1 MTMTKMINWRNAT
14 IRLWMLSI
22 AFLGISLANVSC
34 TSAED
39 EPSGQIREEGFF
51 TSEVNALID
60 ANYPEVVAN
69 GYAELI
75 IPSTMFDPGI
85 MKYADYHRDVM
96 SELNALGYKTYI
108 NGGAVRDAILGTDI
122 HDLDFSTDAKPE
134 EMQEK
139 LTGYEV
145 TITMTSGGAVAK
157 AFHPN
162 GDWTDMVPIKG
173 VYESLRGKPFVPA
186 DAV

>member
-1 MTMTKMINWRNAT
+1 MTMTKMINWRLAT
-14 IRLWMLSI
+14 IRLWVLSI

-85 MKYADYHRDVM
+85 MKYADYFM
-96 SELNALGYKTYI
+96 LGLKGYI
-108 NGGAVRDAILGTDI
+108 GTDAYEEPMLKA
-122 HDLDFSTDAKPE
+122 LDYIESKTKVTLELAMSAMYLPVMKARLADKE
-134 EMQEK
+134 RTLE
-139 LTGYEV
+139 
-145 TITMTSGGAVAK
+145 TITAVWDELETASGRARKVL
-157 AFHPN
+157 
-162 GDWTDMVPIKG
+162 
-173 VYESLRGKPFVPA
+173 S
-186 DAV
+186 

>member
-1 MTMTKMINWRNAT
+1 MTRTKTINWRLAT

-85 MKYADYHRDVM
+85 MKYADYFM
-96 SELNALGYKTYI
+96 LGLKGYI
-108 NGGAVRDAILGTDI
+108 GTDAYEEPMLKA
-122 HDLDFSTDAKPE
+122 LDYIESKTKVTLELAMSAMYLPQL
-134 EMQEK
+134 QE
-139 LTGYEV
+139 YHSE
-145 TITMTSGGAVAK
+145 
-157 AFHPN
+157 
-162 GDWTDMVPIKG
+162 
-173 VYESLRGKPFVPA
+173 
-186 DAV
+186 

>member
-1 MTMTKMINWRNAT
+1 MTKMINWRLAT
-14 IRLWMLSI
+14 IRLWVLSI

-85 MKYADYHRDVM
+85 MKYADYFM
-96 SELNALGYKTYI
+96 LGLKAPQH
-108 NGGAVRDAILGTDI
+108 GSPRKPQAEFILRQRRTAGRS
-122 HDLDFSTDAKPE
+122 L
-134 EMQEK
+134 
-139 LTGYEV
+139 
-145 TITMTSGGAVAK
+145 
-157 AFHPN
+157 
-162 GDWTDMVPIKG
+162 PIKQQG
-173 VYESLRGKPFVPA
+173 SNM
-186 DAV
+186 

>member
-1 MTMTKMINWRNAT
+1 MTMTKTINWRLAT

-85 MKYADYHRDVM
+85 MKYADYFM
-96 SELNALGYKTYI
+96 LGLKGYI
-108 NGGAVRDAILGTDI
+108 GTDAYEEPMLKA
-122 HDLDFSTDAKPE
+122 LDYIESKTKVTLELAMSAMYLPVMKARLADKE
-134 EMQEK
+134 RTLE
-139 LTGYEV
+139 
-145 TITMTSGGAVAK
+145 TITAVWDELETASGRARKVL
-157 AFHPN
+157 
-162 GDWTDMVPIKG
+162 
-173 VYESLRGKPFVPA
+173 S
-186 DAV
+186 

>member
-1 MTMTKMINWRNAT
+1 MINWRLAT

-69 GYAELI
+69 GYAGLI

-85 MKYADYHRDVM
+85 MKYADYFM
-96 SELNALGYKTYI
+96 LGLKGHI
-108 NGGAVRDAILGTDI
+108 GTDAYEEPMLKA
-122 HDLDFSTDAKPE
+122 LDYIESKTKVTLELAMSAMYLPVMKARLADKE
-134 EMQEK
+134 RTLE
-139 LTGYEV
+139 
-145 TITMTSGGAVAK
+145 TITAVWDELETTSGRARKVL
-157 AFHPN
+157 
-162 GDWTDMVPIKG
+162 
-173 VYESLRGKPFVPA
+173 S
-186 DAV
+186 